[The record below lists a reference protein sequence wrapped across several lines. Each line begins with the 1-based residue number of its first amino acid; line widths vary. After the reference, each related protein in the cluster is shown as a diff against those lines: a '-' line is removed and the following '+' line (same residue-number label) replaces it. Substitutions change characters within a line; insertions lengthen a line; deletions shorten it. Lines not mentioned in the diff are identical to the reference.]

1 MAAEQWAREEHDRIV
16 LQFPFHWYS
25 SPPLLKTWL
34 DDVLEHGWAYGPD
47 GTALQGKEL
56 ALAVSTW
63 STAADYTATGRY
75 GRTMSEL
82 TSPYEIT
89 ALRTGMHYRP
99 GFFLNGISHV
109 TDQELTQNAI
119 DYARWLNEK

>member
-1 MAAEQWAREEHDRIV
+1 M